1 MVSLKR
7 SQNLF
12 KFYGYKRKLKTVKER
27 VHQIKADKDQLTTVQ
42 LTRKLRRLLQNVSA
56 VCS

>member
-12 KFYGYKRKLKTVKER
+12 KFYGYKRNLKTVKER
-27 VHQIKADKDQLTTVQ
+27 VHQIKYDKDLTTTDEEAAQ
-42 LTRKLRRLLQNVSA
+42 LL
-56 VCS
+56 